1 MTNRPDQLACE
12 DLFRKLDDFLDRE
25 ISPRDAVLVRE
36 HLETCAVC
44 AGEYAFEESVLRN
57 VRRKLS
63 RIAAPPGLLQK
74 ISARIAE
81 ARKQP
86 GQS

>member
-1 MTNRPDQLACE
+1 MTNRPDRLTCE
-12 DLFRKLDDFLDRE
+12 ELFRKLDDFLDRE

-63 RIAAPPGLLQK
+63 RIAAPPDLLKK
-74 ISARIAE
+74 ISARIA
-81 ARKQP
+81 ATRKPSAQ
-86 GQS
+86 G